1 MNTAFLC
8 LGGNMGNR
16 AFTLKQ
22 VVEKINT
29 EIGRV
34 ISQSNFYETEAWGV
48 ENQEKYL
55 NQCICV
61 ETVLSSHDLLKKT
74 LKIELDFG
82 RQRNNKETYEPRTID
97 IDILFYNV
105 DVIQTKNLI
114 IPHPRLHLRN
124 FVLIP
129 LNEIAPNFSHPTF
142 HKTIKA
148 LLAECEDQCDVLLYN

>member
-8 LGGNMGNR
+8 LGGNIGNR

-34 ISQSNFYETEAWGV
+34 ISQSNLYETEAWGV
-48 ENQEKYL
+48 DNQEKYL

-61 ETVLSSHDLLKKT
+61 ETSLSSHQLLKQT
-74 LKIELDFG
+74 LKMELDFG
-82 RQRNNKETYEPRTID
+82 RQRNHKETYEARTID
-97 IDILFYNV
+97 IDVLFYNT
-105 DVIQTKNLI
+105 DVIQTTDLT

-129 LNEIAPNFSHPTF
+129 LNEIAPNFSHPTLQ
-142 HKTIKA
+142 KTIQA
-148 LLAECEDQCDVLLYN
+148 LLTECEDQCDVLLYN

>member
-8 LGGNMGNR
+8 LGSNIGNR

-22 VVEKINT
+22 VVEKINI

-48 ENQEKYL
+48 DNQEKYL

-61 ETVLSSHDLLKKT
+61 ETSLSSKQLLKQT

-82 RQRNNKETYEPRTID
+82 RQRNHKETYEPRTID
-97 IDILFYNV
+97 IDLLFYNA
-105 DVIQTKNLI
+105 DVIQSKDLI

-129 LNEIAPNFSHPTF
+129 LHEIAPNFSHPIL
-142 HKTIKA
+142 HKTIQT
-148 LLAECEDQCDVLLYN
+148 LLNECEDQCEVLLYN